1 MILIGFLKKVS
12 CSTDLE
18 KKTSYFTKFK
28 KSRIVYKSEYCIL
41 NNQVLYMN
49 KSKFSEEFLVCLILK
64 SPENLVKRGKSSPCS
79 LSKHFKK
86 SWIVYCML
94 NNESPI
100 NVLFWRMNTSTNKCT
115 YPVYNEVFVFWRRVL
130 KVHNIFFCFCDLC
143 LLLKCHFI
151 TE

>member
-49 KSKFSEEFLVCLILK
+49 KSKFSEE
-64 SPENLVKRGKSSPCS
+64 NLVKRGKSSPCS

-100 NVLFWRMNTSTNKCT
+100 NVLFWRINTSTNKCT

-130 KVHNIFFCFCDLC
+130 KVHNIFLFLWSM
-143 LLLKCHFI
+143 FI
-151 TE
+151 IEMSFYYWINYL